1 MHPSRILF
9 WSALFFLC
17 AIFIFTGDSSREEY
31 TQKKEASRLTHESQ
45 FKLVFSLREWFLSSI
60 WKIVPEPVNALVG
73 GVLIGDRSELPKSI
87 VEDFRR
93 TGLSHITAVSGY
105 NINIIAVVLMNVLAS
120 TVSRRKAFW
129 IVLGILG
136 VFMILTGLQA
146 SVIRATIM
154 GLFALFAQQLG
165 RVPTPMHALA
175 IAAAVMVGF
184 EPLILRYDVG
194 FQLSVL
200 ATLGLLII
208 SPKIEERL
216 PFMKRFGIFGETA
229 IMTISAQM
237 LVLPLLVYYFHS
249 VSIVSLPVNIIILPL
264 IPALMFLGFIAG

>member
-1 MHPSRILF
+1 
-9 WSALFFLC
+9 
-17 AIFIFTGDSSREEY
+17 
-31 TQKKEASRLTHESQ
+31 
-45 FKLVFSLREWFLSSI
+45 
-60 WKIVPEPVNALVG
+60 
-73 GVLIGDRSELPKSI
+73 
-87 VEDFRR
+87 
-93 TGLSHITAVSGY
+93 
-105 NINIIAVVLMNVLAS
+105 
-120 TVSRRKAFW
+120 
-129 IVLGILG
+129 
-136 VFMILTGLQA
+136 MILTGLQA

-154 GLFALFAQQLG
+154 GLFALFAQQIG

-264 IPALMFLGFIAG
+264 IPALMFLGFIAGMTGWIPVLGHITGFLAWTLGKIILVIVHWFSAIPWASISL